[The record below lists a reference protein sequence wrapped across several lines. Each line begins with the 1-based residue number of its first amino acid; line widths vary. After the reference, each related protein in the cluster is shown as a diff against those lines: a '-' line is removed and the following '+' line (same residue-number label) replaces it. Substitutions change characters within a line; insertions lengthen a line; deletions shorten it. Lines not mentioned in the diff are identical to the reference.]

1 MSLFNFFCKKEIKTK
16 EEKKKEFEEQIFP
29 QIITYGIA
37 YKFNVHFLTEGQTKI
52 SLYNWT
58 SDIFYDY
65 RQASKSASETI
76 RSIYEDVNK
85 DTESPYL
92 YIFDACIP
100 RKSFNKANAFDP
112 TLLTFVNNKLVKAS
126 DVAMMDNGNLVIED
140 EGKKL
145 TGNFKVMADITDW

>member
-1 MSLFNFFCKKEIKTK
+1 MSLFNFFRKKEIKTR

-37 YKFNVHFLTEGQTKI
+37 YKFNVHFLTEGKTKI

-65 RQASKSASETI
+65 RQALKSASETI
-76 RSIYEDVNK
+76 RNIYEDANK
-85 DTESPYL
+85 DTESPYI
-92 YIFDACIP
+92 YIIDACIP
-100 RKSFNKANAFDP
+100 RKSFIKANAFDP
-112 TLLTFVNNKLVKAS
+112 TLLTFVNDKLVKAS
-126 DVAMMDNGNLVIED
+126 DVAIMDNGNLVIED

-145 TGNFKVMADITDW
+145 TGNFKVMVDKTDW